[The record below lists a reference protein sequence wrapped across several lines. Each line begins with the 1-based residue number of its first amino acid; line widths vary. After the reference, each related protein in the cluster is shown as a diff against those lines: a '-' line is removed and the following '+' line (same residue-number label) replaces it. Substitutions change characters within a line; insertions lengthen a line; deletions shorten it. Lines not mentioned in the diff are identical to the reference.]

1 MNSVK
6 PLKFAVL
13 LMLPKTRSD
22 TGTRQS
28 ILDFIRSFLSSI
40 DAMRELK
47 VTMKKR
53 KIDVDDESYGL
64 FFDSEGE
71 FTMGVGMEKEEH
83 LRILNSIM
91 NDICGRLNAKNW
103 KEEKSKIRVYSFL
116 EYDTETKLDIFS
128 KLVKNDALK
137 ALSDESKQVF
147 KPRRIIVSSTNKD
160 ASISVSIMVGKK
172 ENIVEVSSVDIYK
185 DEFPLDVILKTYE
198 RLKEW
203 QNRVSVKLISEGNGT
218 P

>member
-1 MNSVK
+1 
-6 PLKFAVL
+6 
-13 LMLPKTRSD
+13 MLPKTRSD
-22 TGTRQS
+22 TRTRQS

-40 DAMRELK
+40 DAVRELK

-53 KIDVDDESYGL
+53 MIDIEHENYEL

-71 FTMGVGMEKEEH
+71 FTMGIGMEKEEN
-83 LRILNSIM
+83 LGILNTIM

-116 EYDTETKLDIFS
+116 QYKTEAKFDIFS
-128 KLVKNDALK
+128 KLVRNEALK
-137 ALSDESKQVF
+137 ALSEPTQVF
-147 KPRRIIVSSTNKD
+147 EPRRIIVSSKNKD
-160 ASISVSIMVGKK
+160 SPVSISITVKKK
-172 ENIVEVSSVDIYK
+172 ENIVETSLVDMYK
-185 DEFPLDVILKTYE
+185 DEFPLDVIVKTYE